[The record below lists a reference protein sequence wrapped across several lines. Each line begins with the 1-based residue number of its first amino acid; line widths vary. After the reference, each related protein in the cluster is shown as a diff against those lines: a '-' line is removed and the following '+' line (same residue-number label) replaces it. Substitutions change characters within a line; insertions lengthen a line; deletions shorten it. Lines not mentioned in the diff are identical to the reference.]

1 MRKILGVAS
10 LIMSTGVVHAEQLN
24 EQEQIS
30 PYSAN
35 VTFASQYISRGFQQ
49 TWGKPALQIGLDY
62 ANPNGLFVGTWASN
76 VSSNYLRDASVEWDF
91 YAGYLKTIDK
101 FSIGMSVFYYYY
113 PGAKST
119 PETGSTSYN
128 YGEIV
133 PQIGYGPL
141 SLKYFITYTPDYAGY
156 NSNTMG
162 GTEGKRSR
170 GTTYLDLNFTQPIN
184 ESWTFGAHYGYERIK
199 NFSEA
204 NFQDMKVELI
214 KDLGDGWTTGLAY
227 TKAWDKDGYYRNY
240 SNGEPD
246 APISNPIDSIFT
258 VSVKKVF

>member
-1 MRKILGVAS
+1 MRKILGAAS
-10 LIMSTGVVHAEQLN
+10 LIMSTCVVHAEQLN
-24 EQEQIS
+24 EQEKTS

-49 TWGKPALQIGLDY
+49 TWGKPALQGGLDY
-62 ANPNGLFVGTWASN
+62 ANPNGFFVGTWASS

-91 YAGYLKTIDK
+91 YTGYLKTIDK

-119 PETGSTSYN
+119 PETGSSSYN

-141 SLKYFITYTPDYAGY
+141 SLKYFVTYTPDYAGY
-156 NSNTMG
+156 NSKTMG
-162 GTEGKRSR
+162 GTAGKRSR
-170 GTTYLDLNFTQPIN
+170 GSSYLDLNFIQPI
-184 ESWTFGAHYGYERIK
+184 SGTWTFGAHYGYERIK
-199 NFSEA
+199 NFSES
-204 NFQDMKVELI
+204 NFQDVKAELI

-227 TKAWDKDGYYRNY
+227 TKAWDKNAYYQKY
-240 SNGEPD
+240 SNGEVG
-246 APISNPIDSIFT
+246 APVSNPIDSTFT

>member
-1 MRKILGVAS
+1 MRKILGIAS
-10 LIMSTGVVHAEQLN
+10 LIMSTGVVHAEQVN

-35 VTFASQYISRGFQQ
+35 ITFASQYISRGFQQ

-91 YAGYLKTIDK
+91 YTGYIKTFDK
-101 FSIGMSVFYYYY
+101 FSAGMTVFYYYY

-141 SLKYFITYTPDYAGY
+141 TLKYYITYTPDYAGY
-156 NSNTMG
+156 NSDTMG
-162 GTEGKRSR
+162 
-170 GTTYLDLNFTQPIN
+170 DLRVNVHEEQ
-184 ESWTFGAHYGYERIK
+184 
-199 NFSEA
+199 
-204 NFQDMKVELI
+204 LI
-214 KDLGDGWTTGLAY
+214 
-227 TKAWDKDGYYRNY
+227 
-240 SNGEPD
+240 
-246 APISNPIDSIFT
+246 
-258 VSVKKVF
+258 